1 MTKEE
6 RIKRLEKEHNELTER
21 MSRLDNFMRQSPA
34 VGERQRELIGDQF
47 MAMAMYQT
55 ILAERIDDLKGD
67 NDD

>member
-21 MSRLDNFMRQSPA
+21 MSQLSDFMRQSPA
-34 VGERQRELIGDQF
+34 VGERQCELMHDQL

-55 ILAERIDDLKGD
+55 ILTDRIDDLKGEC
-67 NDD
+67 N